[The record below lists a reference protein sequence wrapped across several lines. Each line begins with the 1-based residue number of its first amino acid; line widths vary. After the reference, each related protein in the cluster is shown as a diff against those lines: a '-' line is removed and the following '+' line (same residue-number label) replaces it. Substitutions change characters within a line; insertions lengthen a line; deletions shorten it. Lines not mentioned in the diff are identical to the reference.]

1 MADVTMS
8 MEEYLALQRLI
19 ASERESEGATL
30 ALRED
35 EPKKK
40 RKLSKYHRYS
50 KNFKFRSK
58 RKGEKNTAYLT
69 ARSKAVGRGWKKV
82 K

>member
-1 MADVTMS
+1 VADVTMS

-35 EPKKK
+35 KPKKK
-40 RKLSKYHRYS
+40 PKSNKYLRYS

-58 RKGEKNTAYLT
+58 RKGEKNTAYLA
-69 ARSKAVGRGWKKV
+69 ARSKAVGRGWRKV

>member
-35 EPKKK
+35 KPKKK
-40 RKLSKYHRYS
+40 RK
-50 KNFKFRSK
+50 
-58 RKGEKNTAYLT
+58 
-69 ARSKAVGRGWKKV
+69 
-82 K
+82 